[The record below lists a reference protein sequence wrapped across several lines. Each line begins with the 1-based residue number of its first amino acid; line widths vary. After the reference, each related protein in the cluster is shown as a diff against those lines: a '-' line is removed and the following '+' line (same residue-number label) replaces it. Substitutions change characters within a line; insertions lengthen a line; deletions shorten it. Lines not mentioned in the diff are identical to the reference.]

1 MQALTK
7 CEENL
12 IHDLGSL
19 QQACTWI
26 ALKLEVGVNKNKM
39 SYPKLQNVVAFN
51 FQFNITFY
59 NSKLKTRIMNHKLV
73 K

>member
-1 MQALTK
+1 MQASTK

-26 ALKLEVGVNKNKM
+26 ALKLEVGVNNKKKW
-39 SYPKLQNVVAFN
+39 SYPKLQNVIAFN
-51 FQFNITFY
+51 FQFNITHSTTQI
-59 NSKLKTRIMNHKLV
+59 SKNKTHES
-73 K
+73 